1 MAITF
6 LEQRKRQK
14 YLLPVLVLV
23 FLITALVVWWGFFRE
38 EKIDFGFEEVLPD
51 VSRKIEIKEI
61 NFNFLKSLE
70 SEKFQSFEQ
79 IPLFEEE
86 AGRENPFIPF
96 NLESE

>member
-14 YLLPVLVLV
+14 YLFPVLVFAL
-23 FLITALVVWWGFFRE
+23 LINAFVIWWGFLKE
-38 EKIDFGFEEVLPD
+38 EKIDFGFNGVFLG
-51 VSRKIEIKEI
+51 VSRKIEI
-61 NFNFLKSLE
+61 NFNFLKSLDP
-70 SEKFQSFEQ
+70 EKFQSFEQ

-96 NLESE
+96 NLE